1 MAAPVDEENYL
12 YRVPVGDVDVSGG
25 IPWPAPGPEVG
36 MMGGPAPAP
45 EPVVEGALA
54 PVLDAPEPPPSLL
67 VWYYY
72 TWMMQ
77 WWMLTRSPH
86 DMQ

>member
-1 MAAPVDEENYL
+1 MAAPVEEENYL
-12 YRVPVGDVDVSGG
+12 YRVPVGDGDVSGG

-45 EPVVEGALA
+45 EPVAIA

-67 VWYYY
+67 VWY
-72 TWMMQ
+72 TRMMR
-77 WWMLTRSPH
+77 TTSTH
-86 DMQ
+86 DTQ